1 MPITENLG
9 LELTTDNSTKFK
21 AWREKI
27 NGVGDGDTIPKSN
40 MQLIDEFAGQVN
52 QTLGDVEQALTD
64 LHTVFQSIL
73 GV

>member
-40 MQLIDEFAGQVN
+40 MQLIDEFAGSVN
-52 QTLGDVEQALTD
+52 TILGDIDTAL
-64 LHTVFQSIL
+64 SNIL